1 MSIKIQKK
9 KIDLKKQ
16 NNVALF
22 VNSNLD
28 LKILDFGPI
37 KKYQNLIKENVDL
50 NKKNIKTF
58 FSFNIGPNLKITL
71 IKTVDVKL
79 SNDNEKLGAR
89 FFKYIK
95 RNIIF
100 ETFFLESNIKKFI
113 NLNEN
118 FFDQFI
124 FGASIKS
131 YQFNIYKTKKKLN
144 NYYLNIHGNLKL
156 NFHKKKQQVQ
166 FTYRGFK
173 FHKRSCIGTRKYSSS

>member
-1 MSIKIQKK
+1 MSIKIQIQ

-16 NNVALF
+16 NNVVLF
-22 VNSNLD
+22 ANSKLD
-28 LKILDFGPI
+28 LRIIDFGPI

-58 FSFNIGPNLKITL
+58 FSFNISPNLKITI
-71 IKTVDVKL
+71 IKIADVKF
-79 SNDNEKLGAR
+79 SNGNEKLGAK
-89 FFKYIK
+89 FFKYI
-95 RNIIF
+95 RDNIISD
-100 ETFFLESNIKKFI
+100 TYFLDCNIKNFT